1 MSRSVPEASLRR
13 IGAVSSAQ
21 PRPGIGRWAVLGL
34 AAAVTAILAVTVTV
48 SQVTQRETAEALL
61 ARVVRALFEIDAVV
75 AVAWEDVALAA
86 AAGEPL
92 SLDQLPLSLPL
103 ELTSADLA
111 DGPAGLADVVS
122 TRLARSLY
130 DGGFDALLEEPRG
143 VTDFFSEISV
153 FAGTVGRLTS
163 GGRTLA
169 TVALIVSLCAFVP
182 LALGALAQGRGA
194 RRLLYLG
201 AALGVGGLLALAVGV
216 VVEDRFANLA
226 ATAADPLLAEIYRVG
241 ADVASLLIRNSGVIA
256 ILGAVIAVIAQ
267 VAAQFDRRP

>member
-1 MSRSVPEASLRR
+1 MSRSIPEASLRR
-13 IGAVSSAQ
+13 IGAVSSPR
-21 PRPGIGRWAVLGL
+21 PRPGIGRWAVLAL

-48 SQVTQRETAEALL
+48 AQTTQRETAETLL

-75 AVAWEDVALAA
+75 AVAWEDIALAA

-92 SLDQLPLSLPL
+92 GVDQLPLPL

-111 DGPAGLADVVS
+111 DGPAGLADIVS
-122 TRLARSLY
+122 ARLARSLY

-153 FAGTVGRLTS
+153 FAGTIGRLTS

-182 LALGALAQGRGA
+182 LALGVLAQGRGA

-201 AALGVGGLLALAVGV
+201 AALAVGGLVALAVGV
-216 VVEDRFANLA
+216 VAEDRFANLA
-226 ATAADPLLAEIYRVG
+226 DGSADPLLAEIYGVG

-256 ILGAVIAVIAQ
+256 ILGAAIAVIAQ